1 MSEEQRQAVT
11 ITIDMKKY
19 RLRVHK
25 EILHLLGDPPY
36 IQLLVNPVDKLVAIR
51 AMERGTRDNAV
62 HKVNASQLLSDF
74 SIELYSR
81 KFIIQLC
88 EMAGIQDACPLY
100 HMNGNVLMTQKVAV
114 FSANTLR
121 PLKK

>member
-1 MSEEQRQAVT
+1 MSEEQKQAVT

-25 EILHLLGDPPY
+25 DMLHLLGDPPY

-62 HKVNASQLLSDF
+62 HKVNVSQLLSDF

-88 EMAGIQDACPLY
+88 KMAGIQDVCPLY
-100 HMNGNVLMTQKVAV
+100 HMNGNVLMAQKVAV
-114 FSANTLR
+114 FSASTLR
-121 PLKK
+121 PLTK